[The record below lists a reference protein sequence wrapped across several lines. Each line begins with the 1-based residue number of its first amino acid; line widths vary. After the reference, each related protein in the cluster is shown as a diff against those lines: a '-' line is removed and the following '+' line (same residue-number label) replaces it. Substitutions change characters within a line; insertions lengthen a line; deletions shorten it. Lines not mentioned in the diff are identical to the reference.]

1 MVPPAVT
8 AEVVNVEEGVD
19 EDEVEEEVMLRF
31 VEIGPLA
38 ELSCDRM
45 INGLLGMLATAAA
58 AAAAA
63 AEAVV
68 VDV

>member
-8 AEVVNVEEGVD
+8 AEVVKVED
-19 EDEVEEEVMLRF
+19 EDEDEIEDVMLRF
-31 VEIGPLA
+31 VEIGPPLA

-45 INGLLGMLATAAA
+45 IKGLLGMLATAAA

>member
-1 MVPPAVT
+1 MVPPPVT

-19 EDEVEEEVMLRF
+19 EDEIEEEEEVMLRF

-45 INGLLGMLATAAA
+45 IKG
-58 AAAAA
+58 
-63 AEAVV
+63 
-68 VDV
+68 